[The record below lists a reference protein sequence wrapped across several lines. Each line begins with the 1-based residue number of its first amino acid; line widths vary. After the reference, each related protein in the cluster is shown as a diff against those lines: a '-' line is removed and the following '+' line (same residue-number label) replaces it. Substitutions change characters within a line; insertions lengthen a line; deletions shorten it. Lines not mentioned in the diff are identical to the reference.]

1 MAILSAAAWRV
12 NNPCFTGSKNELG
25 GDYQHD
31 MILNYV
37 LDRFRVTVLP
47 STSPAE
53 AVGIMSFEK
62 QAGKYTQIY
71 ERLMR

>member
-1 MAILSAAAWRV
+1 
-12 NNPCFTGSKNELG
+12 
-25 GDYQHD
+25 
-31 MILNYV
+31 MILKYV
-37 LDRFRVTVLP
+37 LDRFRFTLLP